1 MANQEEIQEH
11 HSEDRDWLLLVKL
24 ETTEAKMKD
33 NAKKLLNDAN
43 DLLKY
48 IHKSFLIKLSMEK
61 VIQLVKNVNY
71 IYF

>member
-1 MANQEEIQEH
+1 
-11 HSEDRDWLLLVKL
+11 
-24 ETTEAKMKD
+24 MKD

-71 IYF
+71 T